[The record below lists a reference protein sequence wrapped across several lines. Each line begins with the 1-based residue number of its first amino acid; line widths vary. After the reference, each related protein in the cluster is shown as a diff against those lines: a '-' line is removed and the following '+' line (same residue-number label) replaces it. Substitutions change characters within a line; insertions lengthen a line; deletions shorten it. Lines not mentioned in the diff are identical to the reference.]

1 MSSLFGDEH
10 RVLQDQFD
18 SRQLADVLE
27 AVIVQPEIDDEAKAF
42 IESRSFFFLST
53 VNAQG
58 HPTVS
63 HKGGAVGFVR
73 VIDRSTIAFPSYDG
87 NGMFLSMGNIAG
99 DGRIALLFMD
109 FDPPHRLRAH
119 ANAVVSSNDPLMS
132 DYPGADLIV
141 RATVTNVFV
150 NCPRYIT
157 PRSPTAEPK
166 YVPDANGQAPLP
178 GWKKIDA
185 LQPFL
190 PARFQGVAEAEGGVI
205 TGDEYGRRL
214 QQGNA

>member
-1 MSSLFGDEH
+1 MSSFYSDEQ
-10 RVLQDQFD
+10 RALQDQFD
-18 SRQLADVLE
+18 SRVLADVLE
-27 AVIVQPEIDDEAKAF
+27 GVIVQPAIDDDAKTF

-53 VNAQG
+53 VNAEG

-63 HKGGAVGFVR
+63 YKGGTAGFVR
-73 VIDRSTIAFPSYDG
+73 VIDPRTIVFPSYDG

-99 DGRIALLFMD
+99 DGRIGLLFMD

-119 ANAVVSSNDPLMS
+119 ARATVTRDDAMMA

-141 RATVTNVFV
+141 RATVIETFV
-150 NCPRYIT
+150 NCPRYIAPQARGT
-157 PRSPTAEPK
+157 SK
-166 YVPDANGQAPLP
+166 YVPDANGDAPLP

-190 PARFQGVAEAEGGVI
+190 PGRFQGLAQAEDDLITEAEYAERLKA
-205 TGDEYGRRL
+205 GD
-214 QQGNA
+214 A